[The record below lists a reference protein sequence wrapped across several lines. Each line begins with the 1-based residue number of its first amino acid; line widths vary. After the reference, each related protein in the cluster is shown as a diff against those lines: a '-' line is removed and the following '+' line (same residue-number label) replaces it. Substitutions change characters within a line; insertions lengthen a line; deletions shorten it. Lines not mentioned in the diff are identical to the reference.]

1 MNPAEQLL
9 TLIIDT
15 VEEQIIAVRSMD
27 IERLKEMTA
36 RRQDLVFELDLE
48 HRNNTI
54 RPTVYLKE
62 LAEKLEQQDVRFMA
76 ILETVANATKMAGVG
91 KRVAVY
97 GADGHV
103 QR

>member
-9 TLIIDT
+9 TLIIET
-15 VEEQIIAVRSMD
+15 VEEQILAVRSMD
-27 IERLKEMTA
+27 IERLKEMTS

-48 HRNNTI
+48 YRNNTI
-54 RPTVYLKE
+54 RPTSYLKE
-62 LAEKLEQQDVRFMA
+62 LTEKLEQQDVRFMA
-76 ILETVANATKMAGVG
+76 LLETVANATKMAGVG
-91 KRVAVY
+91 KRASVY